1 MHLTSIDDDV
11 ARLMSANV
19 RVAAVQLT
27 SGTDP
32 ARNVDVAVDL
42 VVTAAGEGATYVQL
56 PEYFN
61 YLGPQA
67 KNVDVAESIPGP
79 TTERFAQL
87 ARTCATAIH
96 LGSMLELSPV
106 TAKCYNT
113 SVVLD
118 ASGAIVATYRKA
130 HLFDVDVPG
139 VALQRE
145 SDAIVAGDELV
156 ITEVAGMALGLSV
169 CFDLR
174 FPELYRQLAV
184 HGATVL
190 AIPAAFN
197 ALTGKAHWD
206 VLLRARAIENLAFVV
221 AAAQVG
227 TTIEG
232 VATYG
237 HSMII
242 GPWGDV
248 IAESTADGDDIVLAT
263 LDLNDVVRRRQQI
276 DVLTLRRPDV
286 YDSLDDTDEVEPER

>member
-1 MHLTSIDDDV
+1 LKSIDDDG
-11 ARLMSANV
+11 AQLMDASV

-27 SGTDP
+27 SGTDTK
-32 ARNVDVAVDL
+32 RNVDVAADL
-42 VVTAAGEGATYVQL
+42 VATAAGEGATYVQL

-61 YLGPQA
+61 YLGPQS

-87 ARTCATAIH
+87 ARSCATAIH
-96 LGSMLELSPV
+96 LGSMLELAPV
-106 TAKCYNT
+106 AGKCYNT

-118 ASGAIVATYRKA
+118 ANGAIVATYRKA
-130 HLFDVDVPG
+130 HLFDIDVPG
-139 VALQRE
+139 AALQRE

-156 ITEVAGMALGLSV
+156 IADVAGLTLGLSV

-197 ALTGKAHWD
+197 ALTGRAHWD
-206 VLLRARAIENLAFVV
+206 VLLRARAIENHAFVV

-227 TTIEG
+227 TTAEG

-237 HSMII
+237 HSMIV

-248 IAESTADGDDIVLAT
+248 IAESTADGDDVVLAT

>member
-1 MHLTSIDDDV
+1 
-11 ARLMSANV
+11 MSANV
-19 RVAAVQLT
+19 RVAAVQLS
-27 SGTDP
+27 SGTDTE
-32 ARNVDVAVDL
+32 RNVDVAVDL

-61 YLGPQA
+61 YLGPQSN
-67 KNVDVAESIPGP
+67 NVAVAQPIPGP

-87 ARTCATAIH
+87 ARSCSTAIH
-96 LGSMLELSPV
+96 LGSMLELSPT

-118 ASGAIVATYRKA
+118 ANGAIVAIYRKA
-130 HLFDVDVPG
+130 HLFDIDVPG
-139 VALQRE
+139 AAVQRE
-145 SDAIVAGDELV
+145 SDAIVAGNELV
-156 ITEVAGMALGLSV
+156 ITEIAGMALGLSV

-184 HGATVL
+184 HGANVL

-206 VLLRARAIENLAFVV
+206 VLLRARAIENHAFVV

-227 TTIEG
+227 TTSEG

-237 HSMII
+237 HSMIV

-248 IAESTADGDDIVLAT
+248 LAESTADGDDVVLAT

-286 YDSLDDTDEVEPER
+286 YDSLGDSRPSAVRRGPH

>member
-1 MHLTSIDDDV
+1 
-11 ARLMSANV
+11 MSSNV

-27 SGTDP
+27 SGTDVT
-32 ARNVDVAVDL
+32 RNVEAAVDL
-42 VVTAAGEGATYVQL
+42 VLAAAGEGATYVQL

-61 YLGPQA
+61 YLGPQSKYA
-67 KNVDVAESIPGP
+67 AVAESIPGP
-79 TTERFAQL
+79 TTQRFGEV
-87 ARTCATAIH
+87 ARSCATTIH
-96 LGSMLELSPV
+96 LGSMLERSTV
-106 TAKCYNT
+106 SGKCYNT

-139 VALQRE
+139 VFLQRE
-145 SDAIVAGDELV
+145 SDAIVAGDQLV
-156 ITEVAGMALGLSV
+156 VTEVAGLNLGLSV

-197 ALTGKAHWD
+197 ALTGQAHWD
-206 VLLRARAIENLAFVV
+206 VLIKSRAIENHAFAV

-227 TTIEG
+227 VTAEG

-237 HSMII
+237 HSMIV

-248 IAESTADGDDIVLAT
+248 LAESTSYGNDVVLAT
-263 LDLNDVVRRRQQI
+263 LELDDVVRRRQQI
-276 DVLTLRRPDV
+276 DILRLRRPDV
-286 YDSLDDTDEVEPER
+286 YDSLNDNDTAR

>member
-1 MHLTSIDDDV
+1 VSG
-11 ARLMSANV
+11 NV

-27 SGTDP
+27 SGTDV
-32 ARNVDVAVDL
+32 ARNVDAAVDL
-42 VVTAAGEGATYVQL
+42 VLAAAGEGATYVQL

-61 YLGPQA
+61 YLGPQSKYA
-67 KNVDVAESIPGP
+67 AVAESIPGP
-79 TTERFAQL
+79 TTQRISEV
-87 ARTCATAIH
+87 ARSCAATIH
-96 LGSMLELSPV
+96 LGSMLERSSV
-106 TAKCYNT
+106 SGKCYNT

-118 ASGAIVATYRKA
+118 ATGAIVATYRKS

-139 VALQRE
+139 VFVQRE
-145 SDAIVAGDELV
+145 SDAIVAGDQLV
-156 ITEVAGMALGLSV
+156 VTEVAGLNVGLSV

-197 ALTGKAHWD
+197 ALTGQAHWD
-206 VLLRARAIENLAFVV
+206 VLIKSRAIENEAFVV

-227 TTIEG
+227 TTAEG

-237 HSMII
+237 HSMIV

-248 IAESTADGDDIVLAT
+248 LAESMSGGNDVVLAT
-263 LDLNDVVRRRQQI
+263 LELDDVVRRRQQI
-276 DVLTLRRPDV
+276 DILRLRRPDV
-286 YDSLDDTDEVEPER
+286 YDSLNDNDTAR

>member
-1 MHLTSIDDDV
+1 M
-11 ARLMSANV
+11 
-19 RVAAVQLT
+19 QLT
-27 SGTDP
+27 SGTDVT
-32 ARNVDVAVDL
+32 RNVDAAVDL
-42 VVTAAGEGATYVQL
+42 VLAAAGEGATYVQL

-61 YLGPQA
+61 YLGPQSKYA
-67 KNVDVAESIPGP
+67 AVAESIPGP
-79 TTERFAQL
+79 TTQRFGEV
-87 ARTCATAIH
+87 ARSCAASIH
-96 LGSMLELSPV
+96 LGSMLERSTV
-106 TAKCYNT
+106 SGKCYNT

-139 VALQRE
+139 VFVQRE
-145 SDAIVAGDELV
+145 SDAIVAGDQLV
-156 ITEVAGMALGLSV
+156 VTEVAGMNVGLSV

-197 ALTGKAHWD
+197 ALTGQAHWD
-206 VLLRARAIENLAFVV
+206 VLIKSRAIENEAFVV

-227 TTIEG
+227 TTAEG

-237 HSMII
+237 HSMIV

-248 IAESTADGDDIVLAT
+248 LAESMSGGNDVVLAT
-263 LDLNDVVRRRQQI
+263 LELDDVVRRRQQI
-276 DVLTLRRPDV
+276 DILRLRRPDV
-286 YDSLDDTDEVEPER
+286 YDSLNDNDTAR

>member
-1 MHLTSIDDDV
+1 MDAS
-11 ARLMSANV
+11 V

-27 SGTDP
+27 SGTDTK
-32 ARNVDVAVDL
+32 RNVDVAADL
-42 VVTAAGEGATYVQL
+42 VAAAAGEGATYVQL

-87 ARTCATAIH
+87 ARSCSTAIH

-130 HLFDVDVPG
+130 HLFDIDVPG
-139 VALQRE
+139 AAVQRE
-145 SDAIVAGDELV
+145 SDAIVAGDRLV
-156 ITEVAGMALGLSV
+156 IADVAGLTLGLSV

-197 ALTGKAHWD
+197 ALTGRAHWD
-206 VLLRARAIENLAFVV
+206 VLIKARAIENHAFVV

-227 TTIEG
+227 TTAEG

-237 HSMII
+237 HSMIV

-248 IAESTADGDDIVLAT
+248 IAESTADSDDIVLAT
-263 LDLNDVVRRRQQI
+263 LDLSEVVRRRQQI

-286 YDSLDDTDEVEPER
+286 YDSLNNLDDANRTH